1 MESLLTLS
9 NLLFGL
15 FLLALLFWV
24 LRLRGRLGVALLSEK
39 TVEELKTQ
47 LLVQAKELEAN
58 REEYT
63 SLHSQR
69 AAADAAL
76 AETRNAL
83 GKAEGLV
90 QAQKAELASLTQAKG
105 LLENRLTQSQT
116 RLDQEEKAAREKLEL
131 LDKAKAQ
138 LSEQFENL
146 AHKIF
151 ESKGKQLSEKHQEE
165 LKGLFTPMKEQ
176 LQEFKKKVEEN
187 FETDLRDRVAL
198 KTELTQLKGLNQQL
212 AQEAKAL
219 TEALKGDSKTQGVW
233 GELVLE
239 RVLEESGLTKGREYD
254 LQVSFATETGGRSR
268 PDAVIH
274 LPEGKDLFVDAKVS
288 LTAYEQYH
296 NGETEEAKAQALK
309 AHLLSVR
316 NHIRELSGRD
326 YPGLKQVQTLDFV
339 LMFIPLEAAFLA
351 AHHQDPSLFKEAYEA
366 NILLASPSTLLV
378 TLRTVGHLWRTER
391 QNQNAREIAEA
402 AGRMI
407 DKITLVYE
415 AVKEVGD
422 QLKKATKAQETAL
435 SRIDGGRGN
444 LLSQVH
450 KIVALGA
457 NPKNALPEP
466 KEPDS
471 DLPEP

>member
-1 MESLLTLS
+1 MEPLLLVS
-9 NLLFGL
+9 NLLF
-15 FLLALLFWV
+15 LLLS
-24 LRLRGRLGVALLSEK
+24 VALLVWLARLKGRLAVALLAEN
-39 TVEELKTQ
+39 TALELKTQ
-47 LLVQAKELEAN
+47 LLAQAKELEAN
-58 REEYT
+58 REEYV

-76 AETRNAL
+76 TETRSAL
-83 GKAEGLV
+83 EKSEGLV
-90 QAQKAELASLTQAKG
+90 AAQKAELVGLTQAKG
-105 LLENRLTQSQT
+105 LLENRFTQSQT

-131 LDKAKAQ
+131 LDKAKVQ

-146 AHKIF
+146 ANRIF
-151 ESKGKQLSEKHQEE
+151 ENKGKQLSEKHQEE
-165 LKGLFTPMKEQ
+165 LKGLFVPMKDQ

-187 FETDLRDRVAL
+187 HETDLRDRVAL

-239 RVLEESGLTKGREYD
+239 RILEESGLTKGREYD
-254 LQVSFATETGGRSR
+254 LQVSFANEAGGRSR

-288 LTAYEQYH
+288 LKAYEQYH
-296 NGETEEAKAQALK
+296 NGETEEAKALALK
-309 AHLLSVR
+309 AHLLSIR
-316 NHIRELSGRD
+316 NHIKELSARD
-326 YPGLKQVQTLDFV
+326 YPGLEKVQTLDFV

-351 AHHQDPSLFKEAYEA
+351 AHHEDPGLFKDAYEA

-391 QNQNAREIAEA
+391 QNQNAKEIAEA

-422 QLKKATKAQETAL
+422 QLKKAAKAQEEAL
-435 SRIDGGRGN
+435 SRIEGGRGN
-444 LLSQVH
+444 LLSQAQ
-450 KIVALGA
+450 KIMALGA
-457 NPKNALPEP
+457 NPKKSLPEP
-466 KEPDS
+466 KDNAPD
-471 DLPEP
+471 LQEQ